1 MSNSSKKAAL
11 TDQTP
16 RSDLFDRQL
25 STSSSSSSESNGER
39 ETWNKKLEFLLSVI
53 GFAVDLSNVWRF
65 PYLCALFYF
74 LNCLIFL
81 MLLNGYLEELGPL
94 IYLHLSIL
102 KVSKMA
108 VVSILE
114 SL

>member
-16 RSDLFDRQL
+16 RSGLFDRQL
-25 STSSSSSSESNGER
+25 STSSSESSESNIER

-65 PYLCALFYF
+65 PYLCALLFSNDSK
-74 LNCLIFL
+74 LTQTVRPLCRLIHLF
-81 MLLNGYLEELGPL
+81 LLNN
-94 IYLHLSIL
+94 
-102 KVSKMA
+102 
-108 VVSILE
+108 
-114 SL
+114 